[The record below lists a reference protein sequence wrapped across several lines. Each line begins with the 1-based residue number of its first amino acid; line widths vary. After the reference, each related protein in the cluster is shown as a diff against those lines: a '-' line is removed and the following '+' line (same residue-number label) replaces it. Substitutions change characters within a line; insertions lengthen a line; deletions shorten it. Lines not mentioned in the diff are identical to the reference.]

1 MNPRGDDDGL
11 ADGNVDGVA
20 CEVRDDEHVNVV
32 TSKRLAEHRLPDFV
46 FISECAHLVDE
57 VALVSV
63 GERVAVGEKDRVVI
77 VCRHALQRKDD
88 LRLNVISKERA

>member
-1 MNPRGDDDGL
+1 
-11 ADGNVDGVA
+11 
-20 CEVRDDEHVNVV
+20 
-32 TSKRLAEHRLPDFV
+32 
-46 FISECAHLVDE
+46 
-57 VALVSV
+57 LVSV